1 MTYLD
6 GLHDEGKREGDTIM
20 GTCGATFTRGGLT
33 LRCDKQDHSDDG
45 GMFDDGHYDFHLDAV
60 WDDSWLWDVGTE
72 TFVRTLRVHFRVP
85 EQS

>member
-6 GLHDEGKREGDTIM
+6 ELHDEGKREGDTTM

-33 LRCDKQDHSDDG
+33 LRCDRQDHSDD
-45 GMFDDGHYDFHLDAV
+45 DYDGLHYDFHLDAD
-60 WDDSWLWDVGTE
+60 WTTYSWLWGTE
-72 TFVRTLRVHFRVP
+72 TTTLNVSFRLP